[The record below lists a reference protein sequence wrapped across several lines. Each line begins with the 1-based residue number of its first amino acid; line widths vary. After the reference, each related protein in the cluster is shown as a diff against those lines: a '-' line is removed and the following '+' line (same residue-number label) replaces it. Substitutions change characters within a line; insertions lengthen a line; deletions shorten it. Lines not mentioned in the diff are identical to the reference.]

1 MHITQLVFVALIVG
15 LLCTIFLGAHYVI
28 DATAFGTSPIFS
40 IKWWTPLT
48 YVWFTIPGFWSIVGL
63 IFFVIY
69 GSRIEA
75 DLDRR
80 WYAVLMIYLW
90 LAPPLL
96 LFAASALGSSL
107 LTGPYLLGTSVFLA
121 FCFMHP
127 HQLLWGIVPMK
138 WIGLIV
144 IVAGIGENI
153 AFRQWPLAVAGRW
166 GYDATAACGDLG
178 AGLVGAAGNDTLD
191 GGVGAD
197 TLSGAAGDD
206 VTDNMSGNVAERA
219 MARLGARFATLSVTD
234 AVREGRVLIRAFS
247 AGGSMAG
254 ACTPE
259 QAHAA
264 RGVLTA
270 IVAPLNGGHDIN
282 VLGSSFSATAAS
294 RSNAAPA
301 SWSARTWSAPRF
313 ARLRHPAN
321 EWCLSL
327 SSVPGSIRTIGRAA
341 RGRSSSSLNCSHH
354 SNGSEGTER
363 SIMANSTNIT

>member
-96 LFAASALGSSL
+96 LFVASALGSSL

-153 AFRQWPLAVAGRW
+153 AFRQWPMALMEVLLW
-166 GYDATAACGDLG
+166 LG
-178 AGLVGAAGNDTLD
+178 MYAL
-191 GGVGAD
+191 
-197 TLSGAAGDD
+197 LSYLGHTREWHLL
-206 VTDNMSGNVAERA
+206 TDMGFSWERGTSPA
-219 MARLGARFATLSVTD
+219 PRKSP
-234 AVREGRVLIRAFS
+234 RVS
-247 AGGSMAG
+247 
-254 ACTPE
+254 
-259 QAHAA
+259 Q
-264 RGVLTA
+264 
-270 IVAPLNGGHDIN
+270 
-282 VLGSSFSATAAS
+282 
-294 RSNAAPA
+294 RSPKLK
-301 SWSARTWSAPRF
+301 ARTVID
-313 ARLRHPAN
+313 LK
-321 EWCLSL
+321 
-327 SSVPGSIRTIGRAA
+327 
-341 RGRSSSSLNCSHH
+341 RSSALDAILDKINAEGIHSLTDKEKAILKNTSD
-354 SNGSEGTER
+354 EFAE
-363 SIMANSTNIT
+363 